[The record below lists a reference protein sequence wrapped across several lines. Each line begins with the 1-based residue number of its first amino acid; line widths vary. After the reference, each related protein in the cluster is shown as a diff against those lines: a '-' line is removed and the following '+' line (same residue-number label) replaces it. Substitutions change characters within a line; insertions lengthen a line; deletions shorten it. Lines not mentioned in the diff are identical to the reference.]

1 MLKRWR
7 AGREQKGKGMEV
19 EFPFNSPAF
28 HTAGQSWRHAA
39 SLPRCSSSI
48 WKTQSAAKSESEP
61 LVPLSNG
68 VTLFVLLL
76 SHLHMETEQLQSQ
89 SQPIST

>member
-1 MLKRWR
+1 MLKRRR
-7 AGREQKGKGMEV
+7 AGKEQKGKGMQV
-19 EFPFNSPAF
+19 EFLFSFPAF
-28 HTAGQSWRHAA
+28 HTAGQRWLHAA
-39 SLPRCSSSI
+39 SFPCCSSSI
-48 WKTQSAAKSESEP
+48 WKAQSAAKSESES

-68 VTLFVLLL
+68 VTLFLLLL